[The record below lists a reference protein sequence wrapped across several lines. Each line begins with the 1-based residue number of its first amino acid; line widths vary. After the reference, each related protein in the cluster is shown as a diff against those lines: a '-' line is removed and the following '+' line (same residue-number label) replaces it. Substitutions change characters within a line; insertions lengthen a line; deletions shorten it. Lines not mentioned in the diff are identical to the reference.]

1 MATDGLFLTDLPEIQ
16 MNEFKMLH
24 KRLKEDS
31 LEHSQELLEHTKHTQ
46 VVAQLLLE
54 FLKELPEPLLTY
66 PNYDSFMMSVYIKEK
81 AHRTKYCASLLN
93 SAPPHH
99 VALTTQ
105 LLTLL
110 HRLVANRSVNGLN
123 SELLAGM
130 FAPHFLRPKKICP
143 YMKEDEQTI
152 LSVMMALIDDYD
164 LLFSGD
170 GGILGESSGSTKI
183 RKMSDSPYVTDL
195 SQSQIGSGK
204 IAPKPSL
211 TASALVVAKGHK
223 RAASSATA
231 SFAAAIQASPRDTKA
246 DRDDEITA
254 DDLSDEDSRDPP
266 TGDLSESNDSMR
278 SSRNDLI

>member
-1 MATDGLFLTDLPEIQ
+1 MATDGLFLTELPEMQ
-16 MNEFKMLH
+16 VTEFKTLH

-31 LEHSQELLEHTKHTQ
+31 LEHSQELLEHTKHVQ

-54 FLKELPEPLLTY
+54 FLKELSEPLLTY

-81 AHRTKYCASLLN
+81 AHRTKYCSTLLN

-110 HRLVANRSVNGLN
+110 HRLVANRSINGLS
-123 SELLAGM
+123 SELLAAL

-143 YMKEDEQTI
+143 YMKEDEATI
-152 LSVMMALIDDYD
+152 LSVMTALIDDYE

-170 GGILGESSGSTKI
+170 GGPSSESSGSIKI

-204 IAPKPSL
+204 LAPKPIITISNL
-211 TASALVVAKGHK
+211 SASKGHK
-223 RAASSATA
+223 RAASSANA
-231 SFAAAIQASPRDTKA
+231 SFMAAMQASPRETKA

-254 DDLSDEDSRDPP
+254 DDLSDDDNRDLVP
-266 TGDLSESNDSMR
+266 GDLSESNDSVR
-278 SSRNDLI
+278 SSAII